1 MIRQGRLGV
10 EESVPKLKYD
20 CYLAGGMH
28 GRLGRDVLTERENA
42 RSICK
47 QLGLKP
53 YDPSEDELVK
63 PHLIVDAKP
72 NIRRMKWFVKKDFRN
87 LDKCRS
93 IVVLTGDKSSAG
105 TAWEMA
111 RMYFKW
117 KRPIVLVAPRMA
129 DGQLVNFST
138 VLATKICSTQGKALK
153 WLKRRLG

>member
-1 MIRQGRLGV
+1 MKKFI
-10 EESVPKLKYD
+10 YD

-42 RSICK
+42 RNICK

-53 YDPSEDELVK
+53 YDPAQDELIK
-63 PHLIVDAKP
+63 PHLVIDAKP
-72 NIRRMKWFVKKDFRN
+72 NIRVMKWYVKKDFKN
-87 LDKCRS
+87 LDKCKT

-117 KRPIVLVAPRMA
+117 RRPIILVAPRMY
-129 DGQLVNFST
+129 DKQLVNFST
-138 VLATKICSTQGKALK
+138 VLATKICATQLGAFRY
-153 WLKRRLG
+153 LKRRLK